1 MKKLFLIAT
10 IILSLILAFTSCDML
25 PLQSE
30 EIEDVI
36 TVEDGYLV
44 VNGVKTEYKVAD
56 DTVPEEKDDVI
67 TVVDGY
73 LVVNGV
79 KTEYKVADDTV
90 PEEKDDVITVV
101 DGYLVVNGVKT
112 EYKVADDTVPEEKD
126 DVITVVDGY
135 LVVNGVKTEYKVA
148 DDTPVH
154 PVCTHAQ
161 REENRVEATCSQN
174 GSYDIVTYCT
184 VCDKEFDRTTVT
196 IDTIPHTPGEWIA
209 DSEADCVTDGSCH
222 KECQRCSKWLTTEI
236 IPAKGHSYV
245 DGYCTHCGEK
255 DPDVVPEDTNYSVG
269 LEYMLSYDGTY
280 YTVVGIGSCT
290 DISIVIPNTYN
301 SLPVTEIYWGAFCN
315 DAISRSFVIP
325 KSITNIMIGMASMHP
340 FGMVTEITVDIDNP
354 VYKSVDGNLYSKD
367 GKVLLVYAGQKMGS
381 IFTIPEGTEVVGL
394 AAFWHSEFLEV
405 VAIPKSVT
413 SIEAFAFGYTHINV
427 VYYGGTEAE
436 WKNVKIDSNNDD
448 ILDAL
453 IYYYSETQPTSAGLY
468 WCYKDGDFFIWPP
481 YIPSHKH
488 EYTAVI
494 TTPTC
499 TEQGYTTYTCN
510 CGDSY
515 IDSYTSALG
524 HTPCDWMI
532 TSSATC
538 VREGLRIKVCLVCQ
552 ETTADEYI
560 PATGVHN
567 FADGICIMCG
577 GKDPNFKECEHD
589 WIPSTCTESTYCT
602 ICGRTAE
609 GPMGHS
615 WIAPTCAENGYC
627 ERCGAI
633 GAMATGHT
641 EEIIPK
647 IAATCA
653 TTGLTEGKRCS
664 ICGTVLAA
672 QEEIPATG
680 MHIFVDGFCFECAEI
695 DPDYSGECTC
705 DYTLV
710 DKYAPSCEYDGEYVY
725 VCNYCGEY
733 YYEWFADPLGHD
745 YVDGFCSRCGEADP
759 NYTPVTP
766 DYPKG
771 LEYTSNGDGTCYVS
785 GIGSCTDEYI
795 VIPEKSP
802 QGWTVTAIGSS
813 AFYGCAFI
821 KNVSISATVTNIG
834 SQAFGECTSLVE
846 ITIPE
851 GPTNLDSVF
860 YRCTSL
866 KKVVLPDSL
875 KSLDMCTFMYCYALE
890 EIVIGPDSALNV
902 ISQDVFYDC
911 TSLTTIFLPK
921 TVTNIIHNP
930 FNGCTNLSVVYYGGT
945 ESDWNSI
952 NFFLD
957 GNDKLKYATRYYYSE
972 TQPTTEGNFWH
983 WVDGVPTVWDTVA
996 KHIHS
1001 YTDGNCTSCGETD
1014 VSLFNFS
1021 LLANGTYEISAKEVN
1036 NLPNNILLPN
1046 TYNNIPVTKIA
1057 DYGFTFCFNATTFT
1071 IPDGIISIGSNA
1083 FYCFAG
1089 LENITI
1095 SKTVTDIHAS
1105 AFSECAGIESLT
1117 VASDNP
1123 VYYSSGNC
1131 LIERNTNTLIASEK
1145 YCVIPE
1151 GVIAIGDYSCSR
1163 RDYAVNVIVPDGVT
1177 SIGYCS
1183 FGACLALKSIVLP
1196 NNLTVISKWAFGACT
1211 QLKIIYY
1218 KGTEAEWN
1226 SINIATDNDD
1236 LLNATRYYY
1245 SETQPTTA
1253 GNFWHYV
1260 DGVPT
1265 AWGTYVE
1272 PNYSVG
1278 LEFTSNGDGTCYVS
1292 GFGTC
1297 NDAAIIIPEVSPE
1310 GCRVTGIKWAFY
1322 SCQSITSVVISDSVI
1337 TIGDGAFK
1345 SCYSLSSV
1353 VLGKN
1358 VKTIG
1363 YQAFTGTDLISITI
1377 PDSVTSISGCAF
1389 QFCKKLSYV
1398 VISNNVVSIDD
1409 TAFESC
1415 PELKTVY
1422 YGGSESEWDSINIGA
1437 YNNELLNATRY
1448 YYSETAPT
1456 IEGNFWRWVDGAPTV
1471 W

>member
-1 MKKLFLIAT
+1 
-10 IILSLILAFTSCDML
+10 
-25 PLQSE
+25 
-30 EIEDVI
+30 
-36 TVEDGYLV
+36 
-44 VNGVKTEYKVAD
+44 
-56 DTVPEEKDDVI
+56 
-67 TVVDGY
+67 
-73 LVVNGV
+73 
-79 KTEYKVADDTV
+79 
-90 PEEKDDVITVV
+90 
-101 DGYLVVNGVKT
+101 
-112 EYKVADDTVPEEKD
+112 
-126 DVITVVDGY
+126 
-135 LVVNGVKTEYKVA
+135 
-148 DDTPVH
+148 
-154 PVCTHAQ
+154 
-161 REENRVEATCSQN
+161 
-174 GSYDIVTYCT
+174 
-184 VCDKEFDRTTVT
+184 
-196 IDTIPHTPGEWIA
+196 
-209 DSEADCVTDGSCH
+209 
-222 KECQRCSKWLTTEI
+222 
-236 IPAKGHSYV
+236 
-245 DGYCTHCGEK
+245 
-255 DPDVVPEDTNYSVG
+255 
-269 LEYMLSYDGTY
+269 MLSYDGTY

-367 GKVLLVYAGQKMGS
+367 GKALLVYAGQKMGS

-453 IYYYSETQPTSAGLY
+453 IYYYSETHPTSAGLY

-552 ETTADEYI
+552 ETTAAEYI

-633 GAMATGHT
+633 GAMSTGHT

-745 YVDGFCSRCGEADP
+745 YVNGFCSRCGEADP
-759 NYTPVTP
+759 NYVPETP
-766 DYPKG
+766 DYTQG

-785 GIGSCTDEYI
+785 GIGNCTDEYI

-821 KNVSISATVTNIG
+821 KNVSIPATVTNIG

-851 GPTNLDSVF
+851 GPINLDSVF

-866 KKVVLPDSL
+866 RKVVLPDSL
-875 KSLDMCTFMYCYALE
+875 KSLDMCTFMYCSALE

-983 WVDGVPTVWDTVA
+983 WVDGVPTVWDT
-996 KHIHS
+996 
-1001 YTDGNCTSCGETD
+1001 
-1014 VSLFNFS
+1014 
-1021 LLANGTYEISAKEVN
+1021 EIEPEV
-1036 NLPNNILLPN
+1036 PA
-1046 TYNNIPVTKIA
+1046 Y
-1057 DYGFTFCFNATTFT
+1057 
-1071 IPDGIISIGSNA
+1071 SQ
-1083 FYCFAG
+1083 G
-1089 LENITI
+1089 LE
-1095 SKTVTDIHAS
+1095 
-1105 AFSECAGIESLT
+1105 
-1117 VASDNP
+1117 
-1123 VYYSSGNC
+1123 
-1131 LIERNTNTLIASEK
+1131 
-1145 YCVIPE
+1145 
-1151 GVIAIGDYSCSR
+1151 
-1163 RDYAVNVIVPDGVT
+1163 
-1177 SIGYCS
+1177 
-1183 FGACLALKSIVLP
+1183 
-1196 NNLTVISKWAFGACT
+1196 
-1211 QLKIIYY
+1211 Y
-1218 KGTEAEWN
+1218 K
-1226 SINIATDNDD
+1226 
-1236 LLNATRYYY
+1236 
-1245 SETQPTTA
+1245 
-1253 GNFWHYV
+1253 
-1260 DGVPT
+1260 
-1265 AWGTYVE
+1265 
-1272 PNYSVG
+1272 
-1278 LEFTSNGDGTCYVS
+1278 SNGDGTCYVS
-1292 GFGTC
+1292 GIGTC
-1297 NDAAIIIPEVSPE
+1297 TDTDIVIPTISPEGWTVTGISNNAFVYNCNLTSIFIPETVTSIGTYILGLPSYNLKTITVHNENTAYKSIDGNLYTKDGSVLIQYAIGKTNTSFEIPSTVVTIGNGAFSHSSSLQNVVIPDSVTHISRGAFEFCDLKSVKLPYSVTHIDDSAFGACSLTSIFIPNSVVYMGSYIFDSCFNLATIYCEVGSKPTGWNDDWNSSGYPVSYYPVVWGYENTEVPAYSQGLEYTSNGDGTCYISGIGTCTDKDIIIPSISPE
-1310 GCRVTGIKWAFY
+1310 GLKVVAIGEYAFQGI
-1322 SCQSITSVVISDSVI
+1322 QDITSVVISEGI
-1337 TIGDGAFK
+1337 ETIGVGAFFNCFYIE
-1345 SCYSLSSV
+1345 SIIIPSTVTEIYDTAFAYC
-1353 VLGKN
+1353 
-1358 VKTIG
+1358 VKLT
-1363 YQAFTGTDLISITI
+1363 SITI
-1377 PDSVTSISGCAF
+1377 PYGVTSIRSSVFANCF
-1389 QFCKKLSYV
+1389 KLASV
-1398 VISNNVVSIDD
+1398 VIPD
-1409 TAFESC
+1409 TVKEIGDYAFIYC
-1415 PELKTVY
+1415 DALTNVY
-1422 YGGSESEWDSINIGA
+1422 YAGTESEWSSISIGTENNKLFNTTIH
-1437 YNNELLNATRY
+1437 YNHT
-1448 YYSETAPT
+1448 T
-1456 IEGNFWRWVDGAPTV
+1456 WV
-1471 W
+1471 